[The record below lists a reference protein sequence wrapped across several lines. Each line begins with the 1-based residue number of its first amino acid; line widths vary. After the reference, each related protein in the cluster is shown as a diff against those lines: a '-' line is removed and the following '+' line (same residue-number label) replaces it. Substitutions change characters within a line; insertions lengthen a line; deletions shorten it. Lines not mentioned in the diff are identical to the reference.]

1 MVLGGLTPW
10 GMGLQLMSASENEIQ
25 RKCLLRIRKKC
36 DVTVRYWQDGEWI
49 VGQLKEY
56 PEVFSEGKTLE
67 ELVSNL
73 QDALR
78 QLKASS
84 ENLKPVQRRRK
95 YKLKHLELA
104 A

>member
-1 MVLGGLTPW
+1 MAA
-10 GMGLQLMSASENEIQ
+10 QN
-25 RKCLLRIRKKC
+25 KDKKY
-36 DVTVRYWQDGEWI
+36 DVTVKYWQDGEWI

-56 PEVFSEGKTLE
+56 PEVISEGKTMG

-84 ENLKPVQRRRK
+84 ENLKSVQRKRK
-95 YKLKHLELA
+95 YKVKRLEIA